1 MWSAHLCPD
10 LASHFFCHV
19 LGAWPHHVRS
29 PGVPATRGLTDH
41 PHPQHP
47 HLPPPYLSHPA
58 FYSPIPHPSMLYP
71 YMAPHPYPP
80 PAASLPESPSRK
92 RSGPEETQNSR
103 SKRKRL
109 NARDAVE
116 GEQFTLFIIGTC
128 TWPHVISHDSKW
140 VAARLYREQAKP
152 SCADCRAKRYGLP
165 WVWGRQVLILELL
178 SFRFCISPTTSLHTW
193 IRSKYER

>member
-1 MWSAHLCPD
+1 MWSAHPVPRPCVSPL
-10 LASHFFCHV
+10 CHV

-41 PHPQHP
+41 PHPQHA
-47 HLPPPYLSHPA
+47 HLPPHPYLSHPA

-80 PAASLPESPSRK
+80 PPASLPESPSRK
-92 RSGPEETQNSR
+92 RTGAEETQNSR
-103 SKRKRL
+103 GKRKRL

-116 GEQFTLFIIGTC
+116 SERSVSVEMVP
-128 TWPHVISHDSKW
+128 PHVISYLSKW

-152 SCADCRAKRYGLP
+152 GCADCRTKWYAVLDFGVSSTDLGVTLP
-165 WVWGRQVLILELL
+165 FRVL
-178 SFRFCISPTTSLHTW
+178 
-193 IRSKYER
+193 

>member
-1 MWSAHLCPD
+1 MIHQLMLFLHHIPPDQILPRMVVQNFLLLLTLNGLRNLLQFLVCVAPIMCPD
-10 LASHFFCHV
+10 LSFHFFCHI

-29 PGVPATRGLTDH
+29 PGVPGTRGLTEH

-80 PAASLPESPSRK
+80 PPAALPEPPSRK
-92 RSGPEETQNSR
+92 RSGPEETQTSR

-116 GEQFTLFIIGTC
+116 
-128 TWPHVISHDSKW
+128 SD
-140 VAARLYREQAKP
+140 
-152 SCADCRAKRYGLP
+152 
-165 WVWGRQVLILELL
+165 
-178 SFRFCISPTTSLHTW
+178 
-193 IRSKYER
+193 